1 MTGSL
6 LAADT
11 GPPAEEH
18 PRAAAGRSTVG
29 ASATTAAPLL
39 TVSGLSVSYGQVRAL
54 NGVSLSVRTGELVAL
69 AGENGAGK
77 TTLVRCIAG
86 DVIPASGEVFLAGR
100 RVPPNPAG
108 ATKHGIAV
116 VWQDLALCDNLDIA
130 ANIML
135 GREKPRL
142 LMSDTRFHMAAAS
155 LLASLRIPLSDTT
168 RGVRTLSGG
177 QRQLVAVARA
187 MGRKPRLLALDE
199 PTASLGVKEAAQ
211 VEELIMGLREQG
223 TTILLACHDIDQ
235 MFRLADRIVVLRQGL
250 IVADLQ
256 VADTHPDDIVSLI
269 SGQQVDASARHQITR
284 LHGLT
289 DRLVSADPS
298 SSLSLILSALGSA
311 LSSERLCI
319 HLVNDRT
326 LYCAASLG
334 FMPGELNAW
343 TRLPFGPAGGPVGVA
358 AADERPFIADNVRLG
373 AAWRSFRDLAK
384 TAKVASSWS
393 VPVLGPNGLSGVI
406 TVFRAEHGAPQQDEL
421 ALVTVYAGY
430 AASAIE
436 RDRLLDQ
443 VTARNRVLETI
454 REMLETLAGPVPVA
468 EGLAIAVQSLR
479 RGLQADEVALITQP
493 AGESA
498 RWRAFAGPLGA
509 DPASATPSLRDVAE
523 IALASTYPD
532 GVARQLQGSRRHR
545 VRAVA
550 FTAVGGPTVLL
561 ASWRRVPPTTEETA
575 LLEDAANSL
584 RLSLEREEAAHA
596 HQETAALR
604 RSRELQR
611 GFLSRLSH
619 ELRTPLTA
627 IRGYASSLLQT
638 DVTWDRD
645 SQERFLDRIAAES
658 SRLGRLVDD
667 LLDFSAIESGTM
679 RLQWDW
685 CDMRL
690 VLEAAIACLP
700 QASAASVSLDC
711 DASLPV
717 VWADHDRMEQV
728 FVNLLNNAFGHNPPG
743 TRVLV
748 TATAERGSAPQ
759 ATAQMTEP
767 VQADPLTAAHP
778 VPEVV
783 ISVLDDGSGMPPE
796 LMAAPFEA
804 ARRPRPMSAPGNGS
818 DTRPGNGSGNGS
830 SAGTRNGSNHG
841 PNNRAGS
848 RKNAGAGLGLSIA
861 KGIVQAHGGRIELVP
876 LTKGTCFNVYLPV
889 EADVLDASR
898 TAGSG
903 RGVAGSDGAGGTA
916 RIGTDGRSDGD
927 GDDD

>member
-6 LAADT
+6 LAAEM

-18 PRAAAGRSTVG
+18 PRAAAGRPDAG
-29 ASATTAAPLL
+29 ASVTTAAPLL

-54 NGVSLSVRTGELVAL
+54 NGVSVSVRTGELVAL

-86 DVIPASGEVFLAGR
+86 DVVPASGEVFLAGR

-108 ATKHGIAV
+108 ASKQGIAV

-130 ANIML
+130 GNIML

-168 RGVRTLSGG
+168 RNVRALSGG

-199 PTASLGVKEAAQ
+199 PTASLGVKEAAE

-256 VADTHPDDIVSLI
+256 VAGTHPDDIVSLI
-269 SGQQVDASARHQITR
+269 SGQHVDASARHQITR

-311 LSSERLCI
+311 LGSERLCI
-319 HLVNDRT
+319 HLVTDRT

-334 FMPGELNAW
+334 FIPGELDPWAK
-343 TRLPFGPAGGPVGVA
+343 LPFGPSGGPVGVA

-373 AAWRSFRDLAK
+373 AAWRSFRELAK
-384 TAKVASSWS
+384 TAKVTSSWS

-454 REMLETLAGPVPVA
+454 REMLETLAGPVLVG

-493 AGESA
+493 VGQPA

-509 DPASATPSLRDVAE
+509 DPSSATPSLRDVAE
-523 IALASTYPD
+523 TALASTHPD

-550 FTAVGGPTVLL
+550 FTAAGGPTVLL

-584 RLSLEREEAAHA
+584 RLALEREEAAHA
-596 HQETAALR
+596 HQEAAALR

-658 SRLGRLVDD
+658 ARLGRLVDD
-667 LLDFSAIESGTM
+667 LLDFSAIESGTL

-717 VWADHDRMEQV
+717 VWADHDRLEQV

-743 TRVLV
+743 TRVHV
-748 TATAERGSAPQ
+748 TATAERQHPAS
-759 ATAQMTEP
+759 ER
-767 VQADPLTAAHP
+767 P

-783 ISVLDDGSGMPPE
+783 INVLDDGTGMPPE

-804 ARRPRPMSAPGNGS
+804 ARRPRPSR
-818 DTRPGNGSGNGS
+818 TPGNGSGHGQ
-830 SAGTRNGSNHG
+830 SN
-841 PNNRAGS
+841 

-861 KGIVQAHGGRIELVP
+861 KGIVQAHGGRIEVVP
-876 LTKGTCFNVYLPV
+876 LTKGTCFSVYLPV
-889 EADVLDASR
+889 EADVLDGSR

-903 RGVAGSDGAGGTA
+903 GGAPAGDGADGTA